1 MADHLEL
8 LLELPAVTRMSPQ
21 ERLQHAQKRRAQQ
34 LRRWAQ
40 AQREPPGPEEPA
52 KKRGEPG
59 RVSFPH
65 RVALLEAA
73 ARHDVQEV
81 HQLLQSGVSPNLC
94 NDDGLTALHQCCID
108 DYEDVVKLL
117 LEAGADVNACDSEL
131 WTPMHAAAT
140 CAHLHL
146 VELLVKYGANLLA
159 VNSDGNMPYDLC
171 EDDVTLDFI
180 ETAMADQGVTQDLIE
195 EARSATE
202 RCMMEDIQK
211 LVQTGADLNVQDEHG
226 VSLLHIASANG
237 YLGSAELLLAN
248 KARVSVRDS
257 DGWTPLHAASCW
269 GQIHLV
275 ELLVAHDADLNAK
288 SSLEETPLDVCGDDE
303 VRRRLLD
310 LKHKHE
316 AIMKSHDR
324 HKSALQRRTSSA
336 SSRGKVVRRVSV
348 TERTN
353 LYRKEHEQEAIVWR
367 QVRRRETETEQED
380 EDRQTNAELQ
390 ERITCGSSA
399 EDSASGEERVGSYQ
413 GPPVT
418 QRNGSIPHSKHSY
431 TKRLDRSV
439 SYQCAREQGLSA
451 DLSLEK
457 CHHTLAD
464 LKRQR
469 AAAKLQ
475 RYSSEDFLAAE
486 QPVILPGPTE
496 TQEELSTAGS
506 QQNLVHYP
514 TAGSDPPLLKLIAPS
529 EEPPTEKR
537 PCCNFM

>member
-1 MADHLEL
+1 MLSRL
-8 LLELPAVTRMSPQ
+8 CLRPFTAVCTCALTLYRREWTR
-21 ERLQHAQKRRAQQ
+21 
-34 LRRWAQ
+34 
-40 AQREPPGPEEPA
+40 
-52 KKRGEPG
+52 
-59 RVSFPH
+59 
-65 RVALLEAA
+65 RVATFWIF
-73 ARHDVQEV
+73 

-117 LEAGADVNACDSEL
+117 LEAGADVNTCDSEL
-131 WTPMHAAAT
+131 WTPLHAAAT

-180 ETAMADQGVTQDLIE
+180 ESAMADQGVTQDCIE

-202 RCMMEDIQK
+202 RHMMEDIQK
-211 LVQTGADLNVQDEHG
+211 LVRTGSDLNVQDEHRA
-226 VSLLHIASANG
+226 SLLHIASANG
-237 YLGSAELLLAN
+237 YLGSAELLLEN
-248 KARVSVRDS
+248 KARTSVRDI
-257 DGWTPLHAASCW
+257 DGWTPLHAASFW

-303 VRRRLLD
+303 IRRKLLE

-316 AIMKSHDR
+316 AIMKSHDK

-336 SSRGKVVRRVSV
+336 GSRGKVVRRVSV

-353 LYRKEHEQEAIVWR
+353 LYRKEHEQEASVWK
-367 QVRRRETETEQED
+367 QVRQRETETEQED

-390 ERITCGSSA
+390 EQITSGTAA
-399 EDSASGEERVGSYQ
+399 EDLVGSHQ
-413 GPPVT
+413 GTPVT
-418 QRNGSIPHSKHSY
+418 QRNGSIPHPKHSY

-475 RYSSEDFLAAE
+475 RYHSEDLPAAE
-486 QPVILPGPTE
+486 QTVDPAE
-496 TQEELSTAGS
+496 TPRELSTANS
-506 QQNLVHYP
+506 QQNLVHCS
-514 TAGSDPPLLKLIAPS
+514 TAGSDPPLLKLIAPT
-529 EEPPTEKR
+529 EEPPTEQR